1 MKRILLDVNVVL
13 DVLLDPKPHADASSF
28 VWAAVER
35 GHLKG
40 WLAAHGVTTI
50 HYLVRNARGMSA
62 ARSTVDDLLCAGRG
76 ES

>member
-13 DVLLDPKPHADASSF
+13 DVLRDRKPHADASSF

-50 HYLVRNARGMSA
+50 QSSTFAGARDYA
-62 ARSTVDDLLCAGRG
+62 
-76 ES
+76 